1 MRDKASTQPRYLLVS
16 VEGIGVS
23 SRGGL
28 GRLWLG
34 RRRLSGTK
42 VEYLKS
48 VEQALKRTH

>member
-1 MRDKASTQPRYLLVS
+1 MRDKASTQLGYLFVS

-23 SRGGL
+23 SRGWL

-34 RRRLSGTK
+34 GRRLSGTK

-48 VEQALKRTH
+48 VEQALE